1 MRWTKYVRFAAVV
14 TGVATFAGSSFAAS
28 LNDEFGNCVERFAN
42 NKQSA
47 SVVLECKAT
56 NGKLTDCKVTV
67 APSPDNGFDKAAL
80 CVANLLPI
88 GSKTGT
94 VKVPIRFQGAS

>member
-1 MRWTKYVRFAAVV
+1 
-14 TGVATFAGSSFAAS
+14 
-28 LNDEFGNCVERFAN
+28 
-42 NKQSA
+42 
-47 SVVLECKAT
+47 
-56 NGKLTDCKVTV
+56 LTDCKVTV